1 MKLRAPAAAPAG
13 RRSRGAI
20 AAALAFLAIIG
31 FPACEGARDTAGEPD
46 PAESHEPVAGRW
58 HKLHEARARASLTPE
73 QLEMIETLEAIGYV
87 SGSIQSHARGV
98 TVHERSRVQAGLNFY
113 TSGHGPEAVLIDMD
127 GNEVHRWR
135 YAFDEV
141 WPDHPRKRRH
151 RTQWWRR
158 ATLFDNGDVLAI
170 FAGFGIIKVDKDS
183 KLIWAHKTGAH
194 HDVEVMP
201 DGDIYVLTRTPHV
214 VPRVNPAEPILEDF
228 ISVLGA
234 DGVEKRRVS
243 VLEAFENSGYAHLWH
258 DIHRRSGDIFHTN
271 GLSILEGRIA
281 DRLPAFRRGNVLISL
296 HTFDTIAVVDLDAA
310 RVTWALQ
317 GDYRGQHDPKI
328 LENGN
333 LLLFDNYGTEEQS
346 SVIELD
352 PTNTQTVWQYRGTP
366 ERPFY
371 SFTCGTADRLA
382 NGNTVITESDFGRAF
397 EVTPDREI
405 VWEYYNPHRAGE
417 RDEFIATLFDL
428 KRLPPD
434 FPSDWVRGTAGG
446 QRSSSR

>member
-1 MKLRAPAAAPAG
+1 MKLRAPAAVPAG
-13 RRSRGAI
+13 RRSRGAV
-20 AAALAFLAIIG
+20 AVALASFAIVA
-31 FPACEGARDTAGEPD
+31 FPACERTRVTADEAE
-46 PAESHEPVAGRW
+46 PAESPEPAGRW

-73 QLEMIETLEAIGYV
+73 QLEMIEKLEAIGYA
-87 SGSIQSHARGV
+87 SGSIQSHTRGV
-98 TVHERSRVQAGLNFY
+98 TVHDRDRVQAGLNFY

-127 GNEVHRWR
+127 GNELHRWR
-135 YAFDEV
+135 YAIDEV

-151 RTQWWRR
+151 RAQWWRR

-183 KLIWAHKTGAH
+183 NLIWAHRTGAH
-194 HDVEVMP
+194 HDLEIMP

-214 VPRVNPAEPILEDF
+214 VPRVNPAKPILEDF

-243 VLEAFENSGYAHLWH
+243 VLEAFENSGYAQLWH
-258 DIHRRSGDIFHTN
+258 DIRRRSGDIFHTN
-271 GLSILEGRIA
+271 GLSVLDGRIA
-281 DRLPAFRRGNVLISL
+281 DRLPAFRRGNVLISV
-296 HTFDTIAVVDLDAA
+296 HTFDTIAVVDLDAV
-310 RVTWALQ
+310 RVAWALQ
-317 GDYRGQHDPKI
+317 GDYRGQHDPKT

-352 PTNTQTVWQYRGTP
+352 PASTRTVWQYRGTP
-366 ERPFY
+366 EHPFY

-382 NGNTVITESDFGRAF
+382 NGNTVIIESDFGRAF

-434 FPSDWVRGTAGG
+434 FPTDWVRRTAGG